1 MKKSIVTLILAA
13 VLSITA
19 YYGVIFSLK
28 SFLWLSKA
36 GDDMMVLVVVLT
48 AIFYLAL
55 VEIKNIIAQ

>member
-1 MKKSIVTLILAA
+1 MKKSIVTLLLSA
-13 VLSITA
+13 VLLVTA

-36 GDDMMVLVVVLT
+36 SNDMMVLVVVLT

-55 VEIKNIIAQ
+55 VEIKNLIAQ